1 MGRVFVARQPNVV
14 PVYSFPERGSLQ
26 AVCMP
31 YRGPLTRGHLVS
43 RLRNEY
49 IPTLRGRSVA
59 TVPLKQLVPGKVSC
73 RQVDADA
80 RVAGFQKFTVAGKM
94 VARCTAGGQ
103 DLSTLLLAE
112 QGPQLRDKPRSR
124 GVWARRV
131 DMTRTWL
138 VAGK

>member
-1 MGRVFVARQPNVV
+1 MGLTFVCLAIALH
-14 PVYSFPERGSLQ
+14 GD
-26 AVCMP
+26 
-31 YRGPLTRGHLVS
+31 
-43 RLRNEY
+43 
-49 IPTLRGRSVA
+49 TLRCANNPGGVEVVQLAAVEAPAQTGEVAVA

-73 RQVDADA
+73 RQVDADP
-80 RVAGFQKFTVAGKM
+80 RTAGFQNFTVAGKM

-103 DLSTLLLAE
+103 DLSALLLAE